1 MLSFKDINDLVEYI
15 FDKRYNNTMVSVVAD
30 KKMTV
35 EIMKE
40 LLTYDDVI
48 LDFCQIDGF
57 EYDKEYLISL
67 CDEDNTGFCHICIE
81 QMFNYETNR
90 YYAADGYVLFYEGAN
105 SKAQID
111 VINNEFSDI
120 SGCDWFKF
128 AEEDNETEDDL
139 DVNYLANE
147 ENDTHGFT
155 VSKTNE
161 NGCFSYSF
169 YTSEKLDKSEILDL
183 MRNIS
188 L

>member
-1 MLSFKDINDLVEYI
+1 MLNFKDNNDLLEYI
-15 FDKRYNNTMVSVVAD
+15 FDKRDNNTIVSVVAD
-30 KKMTV
+30 KKLTV

-67 CDEDNTGFCHICIE
+67 CDEDNTGSYHICIE
-81 QMFNYETNR
+81 QMFNYETNK
-90 YYAADGYVLFYEGAN
+90 YCGTDGYVLFYEGVN

-111 VINNEFSDI
+111 VVNNEFSDI
-120 SGCDWFKF
+120 SGYDWFKF
-128 AEEDNETEDDL
+128 DEEDNETDD
-139 DVNYLANE
+139 DQDISYLTDE

-155 VSKTNE
+155 VSKTDE

-183 MRNIS
+183 MRSVS